1 MKRDLNVAG
10 WQDVHH
16 ETVDFDKEILDPEAF
31 ANAMIHGTPM
41 GDEIRQR
48 GGVDPQDVVDLIL
61 EQYNDRF
68 GTGPAIMPLQATS
81 FVCLAP

>member
-1 MKRDLNVAG
+1 MKRDLNAAG

-16 ETVDFDKEILDPEAF
+16 ETIDFDKEILDPEAF
-31 ANAMIHGTPM
+31 ANPVIHGTPM

-68 GTGPAIMPLQATS
+68 GTAPATMPLQATS